1 MAKLDPPI
9 SLQKSENGLRLT
21 YIQDVILPLPDYE
34 TNFPPVNTIK
44 YVIIS
49 PIFRNSMN
57 IVLNYGPMKV
67 SKPVI
72 NDLMNIN

>member
-9 SLQKSENGLRLT
+9 SLQKSENDLRLT

-44 YVIIS
+44 ICHYIS
-49 PIFRNSMN
+49 YI
-57 IVLNYGPMKV
+57 
-67 SKPVI
+67 
-72 NDLMNIN
+72 